1 MGAGTSSGG
10 TTGRSST
17 ASSAGCGRA
26 PRRGCADASLY
37 RRFRTLGLADVQIG
51 PRLAVDRPE
60 AELRDWWVFA
70 EASALAVLDAAEAEG
85 SYLWAEAYHCAV
97 GMNP

>member
-1 MGAGTSSGG
+1 M
-10 TTGRSST
+10 

-51 PRLAVDRPE
+51 PRLAVDRLE
-60 AELRDWWVFA
+60 AELRDWCVFA
-70 EASALAVLDAAEAEG
+70 EASALALLDAAEA
-85 SYLWAEAYHCAV
+85 AEWRAAV
-97 GMNP
+97 AQRRPRAATCGPRRTTARSG